1 MKIRDLNRNH
11 KIKFRHSQIIAP
23 SFVPLAL
30 YYSLRLSFPAN
41 KLAGYIHVV
50 PSGLQTVRSF
60 GAMMNCTN
68 PVSHPGL

>member
-41 KLAGYIHVV
+41 ELAGYIHVV

-60 GAMMNCTN
+60 GAMMALIQSKRT
-68 PVSHPGL
+68 P